1 VTPQRLLVVDDSPA
15 MRELAAITFPT
26 TTWHLDLAASGAEAL
41 LLARKFVP
49 DVVLVN
55 LVLPDM
61 HAVKLCEQ
69 FAKDEK
75 LAQVPV
81 VVLSSKGKAAAEI
94 FRSFESFFSCV
105 AKPVNP
111 AHIRAEVEA
120 AVASRQPPKRSLE
133 LPPISP
139 RKDVAAKAVY
149 SLLRD
154 ALEHMP
160 RWLKELGD
168 ASPPAFFARRL
179 LTPELITRL
188 VDALAPQLDAP
199 PLSEPPRSDRS
210 GFFATLN
217 GWPLLDLVHFFESSG
232 RTGELSLTCAGKGLL
247 AYFRGGE
254 IILVTSRDPA
264 DYVRRNLPSAASI
277 AGLPR
282 DALRA
287 AENEQRVS
295 GTPVFVTLAA
305 GGHFPYKDLTD
316 VLAKHGRKLLA
327 DASEATSGK
336 CSWRELSELPA
347 YVQAHGQRLSPK
359 RPSALGAMPSLAP
372 QSVSLEQMALERL
385 REAPPTTLPDGDL
398 LLVRV
403 HGFSSRLRA
412 FDLSDS
418 ERRVLSLVDGYA
430 TVAEIASRAKL
441 PLDRAATLLAIL
453 CEVGL
458 LSASTSGSRG
468 DALQSASAV
477 RSLAASP
484 PASERSP
491 GRRAD

>member
-1 VTPQRLLVVDDSPA
+1 LV
-15 MRELAAITFPT
+15 
-26 TTWHLDLAASGAEAL
+26 
-41 LLARKFVP
+41 
-49 DVVLVN
+49 
-55 LVLPDM
+55 
-61 HAVKLCEQ
+61 
-69 FAKDEK
+69 
-75 LAQVPV
+75 
-81 VVLSSKGKAAAEI
+81 
-94 FRSFESFFSCV
+94 
-105 AKPVNP
+105 
-111 AHIRAEVEA
+111 
-120 AVASRQPPKRSLE
+120 
-133 LPPISP
+133 
-139 RKDVAAKAVY
+139 
-149 SLLRD
+149 
-154 ALEHMP
+154 
-160 RWLKELGD
+160 
-168 ASPPAFFARRL
+168 
-179 LTPELITRL
+179 
-188 VDALAPQLDAP
+188 
-199 PLSEPPRSDRS
+199 
-210 GFFATLN
+210 ATLN
-217 GWPLLDLVHFFESSG
+217 GWPLLDLVHFFEASG

-359 RPSALGAMPSLAP
+359 KPSPLGALPSLVP

-385 REAPPTTLPDGDL
+385 REAPPTTLPAADL

-418 ERRVLSLVDGYA
+418 ERRLVSLVDGYA
-430 TVAEIASRAKL
+430 TVSEIATRAKL
-441 PLDRAATLLAIL
+441 PLERAATLLAIL

-458 LSASTSGSRG
+458 LGASASHSRT
-468 DALQSASAV
+468 DTLQSESAV